1 MRQLPWKTFWVRLG
15 SYPVARRF
23 RIKLHQKDLNNAL
36 ITGKELGV
44 PLPVTALV
52 QQMLGSLMNQGKGD
66 HDHAAIANF
75 IEDMAG
81 ITIAEG

>member
-1 MRQLPWKTFWVRLG
+1 MMIAGDFNPG
-15 SYPVARRF
+15 F
-23 RIKLHQKDLNNAL
+23 RVKLHQKDLNNAL